1 MSKAG
6 PLIPDAV
13 HAVEDVGLAGRSARR
28 TPAMEA
34 PERTVGSVVIPAHNE
49 AKVIGRGLDRL
60 FDSLGAGIEVIVI
73 CNGCT
78 DDTADVVRRRGHRV
92 TVIELAAASKE
103 RALRAADRIATAFP
117 RVYVDADVL
126 VSGTAIHA
134 VLEHL
139 SRPVRWRRGRHS
151 PTTPRRARGSCA
163 ASTEP
168 GPRSPR

>member
-1 MSKAG
+1 MSRAG

-13 HAVEDVGLAGRSARR
+13 HAVEDVGLAGRR
-28 TPAMEA
+28 TPMEA
-34 PERTVGSVVIPAHNE
+34 PERTVGSVVIPAHQ
-49 AKVIGRGLDRL
+49 AKVIGRGLHRL
-60 FDSLGAGIEVIVI
+60 FDSLGPGIEVAVV

-139 SRPVRWRRGRHS
+139 SAPVRWRRGRHS